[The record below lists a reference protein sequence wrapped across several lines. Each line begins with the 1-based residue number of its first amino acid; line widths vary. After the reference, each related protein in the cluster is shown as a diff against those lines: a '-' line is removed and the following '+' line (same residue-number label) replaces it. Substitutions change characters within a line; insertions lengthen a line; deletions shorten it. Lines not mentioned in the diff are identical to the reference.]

1 MNSKAILILAI
12 ILVLIGIGIAVG
24 SSSQENETST
34 ISPEEAAPRLIE
46 RGLTEG
52 VGVASEP

>member
-1 MNSKAILILAI
+1 MNSKILIILAI

-24 SSSQENETST
+24 VNFQGTEISS
-34 ISPEEAAPRLIE
+34 EEPAPRLVI
-46 RGLTEG
+46 RGLVED